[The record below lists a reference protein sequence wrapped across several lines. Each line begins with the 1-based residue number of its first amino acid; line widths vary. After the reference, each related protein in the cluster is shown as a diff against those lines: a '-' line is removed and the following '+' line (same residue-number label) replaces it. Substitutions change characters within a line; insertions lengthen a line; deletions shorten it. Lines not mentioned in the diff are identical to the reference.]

1 MVKAHARLLMAAAA
15 AWLADNVPRLGAA
28 LAFYSVV
35 SLAPLLIV
43 AVGVASLWVS
53 QDAVRAEVM
62 LQVQQ
67 LMGPVGGEVVTVLF
81 DNAFDAYG
89 QQSGV
94 AATLVGTLILL
105 FAASIVLHELKLMLD
120 LIWDVAPSKRGRVF
134 QTLWTRLFSLAM
146 LLAIG
151 FLLLGSLLLSA
162 VLGAFSRFLSARL
175 VVPLPLV
182 AAFDTVLTL
191 ILITLLFA
199 VLYKGLP
206 NTKVYWKDVW
216 FGAFVAALLFTG
228 GKWLIGFYLGNTA
241 IGSAYGAAS
250 SFVIFLLWVHYT
262 AQTFFFGAEISKVS
276 ARRGLTRVPTVAKVD
291 RQVGA

>member
-1 MVKAHARLLMAAAA
+1 MVKTHARLLAAAAA

-43 AVGVASLWVS
+43 AVGIASLWVS
-53 QDAVRAEVM
+53 QDAVRAEVL
-62 LQVQQ
+62 LQIRQ
-67 LMGPVGGEVVTVLF
+67 LMGPAGEEVVTILF
-81 DNAFDAYG
+81 DHAFNAY
-89 QQSGV
+89 QQHSGV
-94 AATLVGTLILL
+94 VATLIGTLILL
-105 FAASIVLHELKLMLD
+105 FAASIVLNELKLMLD
-120 LIWDVAPSKRGRVF
+120 LIWNVPTSKRGWVF
-134 QTLWTRLFSLAM
+134 QTLWTRLFSLGM

-162 VLGAFSRFLSARL
+162 ALGAFSRFLSARL

-182 AAFDTVLTL
+182 AAFDAALTL
-191 ILITLLFA
+191 LLITLLFA
-199 VLYKGLP
+199 PLYKWLP

-216 FGAFVAALLFTG
+216 FGAIVAALLFTA

-262 AQTFFFGAEISKVS
+262 AQIFFFGAEVTKVS
-276 ARRGLTRVPTVAKVD
+276 SRRRKY
-291 RQVGA
+291 GA

>member
-1 MVKAHARLLMAAAA
+1 M
-15 AWLADNVPRLGAA
+15 
-28 LAFYSVV
+28 

-43 AVGVASLWVS
+43 AVGVASFWVS
-53 QDAVRAEVM
+53 QDAVRAEVL

-67 LMGPVGGEVVTVLF
+67 LMGPVGEEVVTVLF
-81 DNAFDAYG
+81 DNAFDAYQ

-94 AATLVGTLILL
+94 VATLVGTLILL

-162 VLGAFSRFLSARL
+162 RL
-175 VVPLPLV
+175 VIPLPLV

-191 ILITLLFA
+191 LLITLLFA
-199 VLYKGLP
+199 LLYKGLP

-262 AQTFFFGAEISKVS
+262 AQTFFFGAEITKVS
-276 ARRGLTRVPTVAKVD
+276 ARRGSTRVPTSAKIG
-291 RQVGA
+291 R